1 MKSQHL
7 SRCQV
12 ATPHDIVA
20 MLWTLAHA
28 ERDGKGFDRVIDL
41 GAGDARFAAAGNYK
55 SYLGIEADPKR
66 TPRLALKKGARFLH
80 EDALLKNYSNY
91 SLGIGNPPYIRHHFL
106 DSQWRDQVHQRLQ
119 DRGIPRLKKTANLF
133 VLFLAQALASTK
145 ADGLVVQLIPFEWV
159 TRPSAAE
166 LREFIKSKGW
176 SVKVYRF
183 RADIFPTVLTTASIT
198 IIDKADCSGR
208 WTFGEVG
215 RDGAVRTTTQP
226 SGTRKSVLPYAERDA
241 DCHGIRGLSP
251 GGQDIFVLTE
261 EERLFH
267 GLHRRTDVMPCVT
280 SLRGMAPELTVLDEE
295 AFEAHYVRSGSRC
308 WLIRSDRE
316 KLSPRL
322 ERYLASV
329 GDAWKAYSTC
339 TTRPIWYRYRNH
351 PAPQI
356 LLSSGFVG
364 KSPKLL
370 TNAIGAIAV
379 GSVYGVYVS
388 ADQDQA
394 LLAGRLRNYDFGR
407 RIVQHA
413 NNLRKLEVRQLNT
426 VLKRLTA

>member
-1 MKSQHL
+1 MKSEHL
-7 SRCQV
+7 KRCQV
-12 ATPHDIVA
+12 ATPPDIVA
-20 MLWTLAHA
+20 ILWGLAHA
-28 ERDGKGFDRVIDL
+28 ERPEKRFDRVIDL
-41 GAGDARFAAAGNYK
+41 GAGDARFAVGGDYR
-55 SYLGIEADPKR
+55 SYLGVEADLKR
-66 TPRLALKKGARFLH
+66 MPGSALRNGARLVH
-80 EDALLKNYSNY
+80 QDALLTDYSNY
-91 SLGIGNPPYIRHHFL
+91 GLAIGNPPYVRHHFL
-106 DSQWRDQVHQRLQ
+106 DGQWRDMVHRRLQ
-119 DRGIPRLKKTANLF
+119 ARGIPQLKKTANLF
-133 VLFLAQALASTK
+133 VLFLAQALASTR

-166 LREFIKSKGW
+166 LRQYIKAQGW

-198 IIDKADCSGR
+198 IIDKSDRSGR

-215 RDGAVRTTTQP
+215 RDGIVKATTQP
-226 SGTRKSVLPYAERDA
+226 SGTRENVLPYADREA
-241 DCHGIRGLSP
+241 HCHGIRGLSP

-261 EERLFH
+261 EERLFY

-280 SLRGMAPELTVLDEE
+280 SLRGLAHDVTVLDEQT
-295 AFEAHYVRSGSRC
+295 FEAHYVRTGSRC
-308 WLIRSDRE
+308 WLIRSDRD

-339 TTRPIWYRYRNH
+339 TVRPIWYRYRNH

-364 KSPKLL
+364 KTPKLL
-370 TNAIGAIAV
+370 TNPIGVVAA

-388 ADQDQA
+388 PDQDEA
-394 LLAGRLRNYDFGR
+394 LLARRLRNYDFR
-407 RIVQHA
+407 KRIVQHS
-413 NNLRKLEVRQLNT
+413 NNLNKIEVRQLNT
-426 VLKRLTA
+426 VLKRLTV